1 MGCTRGGLCDVK
13 MLTFVSRGAS
23 KEALA
28 EGFSFLTDYHG
39 SEVSKLS
46 VSSEPDLPFFSLSDL
61 SYNNQH

>member
-1 MGCTRGGLCDVK
+1 